1 MAELVFATEM
11 KGNLA
16 PVEGKEGTF
25 TFRANGTGP
34 NGEAVT
40 TQSDVVMEPDGFKE
54 AGSIEYAGRGKVF
67 FETVGLGTLS
77 PSPVADLSFG
87 AVVWRIT
94 GGEGEFQGASGHITS
109 NFAVTAAGEAVD
121 NNYSRIFL
129 P

>member
-1 MAELVFATEM
+1 MVFATEM
-11 KGNLA
+11 RGNLA
-16 PVEGKEGTF
+16 PVEGKEGAY

-34 NGEAVT
+34 NGEAVN

-54 AGSIEYAGRGKVF
+54 TGTIEYTGLGKVS
-67 FETVGLGTLS
+67 FETIGLGTLS
-77 PSPVADLSFG
+77 PSPVADLSCG
-87 AVVWRIT
+87 AVVWRIA

-109 NFAVTAAGEAVD
+109 NFTVSAGVEAVD

>member
-16 PVEGKEGTF
+16 PVEGQEGSF

-40 TQSDVVMEPDGFKE
+40 TQSDVVMETDGFKE
-54 AGSIEYAGRGKVF
+54 TGTIEYTGRGKVF

-77 PSPVADLSFG
+77 PSPVADLSYG
-87 AVVWRIT
+87 AVIWRIT

-109 NFAVTAAGEAVD
+109 NFAVSATGEAVD
-121 NNYSRIFL
+121 NNYSRIFI

>member
-1 MAELVFATEM
+1 MAELVFAREM

-16 PVEGKEGTF
+16 PVEGQEGSF

-40 TQSDVVMEPDGFKE
+40 TQSDVVMETDGFKE
-54 AGSIEYAGRGKVF
+54 TGTIEYAGRGKVF

-77 PSPVADLSFG
+77 PSPVADLSYG
-87 AVVWRIT
+87 AVIWRIT

-109 NFAVTAAGEAVD
+109 NFAVSATGEVVD
-121 NNYSRIFL
+121 NNYSRIFI